1 MNIAERIKQV
11 RKDAKL
17 SQSDFGEKLGVSRSV
32 INNIELDRNKNGIQ
46 ENIIKLICCVFNVNE
61 EWLKNGKGSKYSLK
75 IKTTLDTL
83 AEEYNMSELEYTI
96 LSHYLALDLNQRKAV
111 ENFIINLQN
120 NLNIKQQNDD
130 KEETMKYVNA
140 VFEEDGKVK
149 GKSS

>member
-83 AEEYNMSELEYTI
+83 AEDYNMSELEYTI

-120 NLNIKQQNDD
+120 NLNIKQQNND

-140 VFEEDGKVK
+140 VFEEDEKVK

>member
-130 KEETMKYVNA
+130 KKETMKYVNA
-140 VFEEDGKVK
+140 VFEEDEKVK

>member
-75 IKTTLDTL
+75 IKTTLDIL

-130 KEETMKYVNA
+130 KKETMKYVNA
-140 VFEEDGKVK
+140 VFEEDEKVK

>member
-17 SQSDFGEKLGVSRSV
+17 SQSDFGKKLGVSRSV
-32 INNIELDRNKNGIQ
+32 INNIELDRNKTGIQ

-61 EWLKNGKGSKYSLK
+61 NWLKNGKGPKYSLN

-96 LSHYLALDLNQRKAV
+96 LSHYLALDINQRKAV

-130 KEETMKYVNA
+130 KEKQ
-140 VFEEDGKVK
+140 
-149 GKSS
+149 

>member
-83 AEEYNMSELEYTI
+83 AEDYNMSELEYTI

-120 NLNIKQQNDD
+120 NLNIKQQNND

-140 VFEEDGKVK
+140 VFEEDEKVN

>member
-83 AEEYNMSELEYTI
+83 AEDYNMSELEYTI

-120 NLNIKQQNDD
+120 NLNIKQQNND

-149 GKSS
+149 DKSS

>member
-61 EWLKNGKGSKYSLK
+61 DWLKKGKGSKYSLN

-83 AEEYNMSELEYTI
+83 AEEYNMSELEYAI
-96 LSHYLALDLNQRKAV
+96 LSHYLALDINQRKAV

-130 KEETMKYVNA
+130 KEETMKYVNS
-140 VFEEDGKVK
+140 VFEEDEKVK

>member
-83 AEEYNMSELEYTI
+83 AEDYNISELEYTI

-120 NLNIKQQNDD
+120 NLNIKQQNND

-140 VFEEDGKVK
+140 VFEEDEKVK

>member
-61 EWLKNGKGSKYSLK
+61 DWLKNGKGHKYSLN

-96 LSHYLALDLNQRKAV
+96 LSHYLALDINQRKAV

-140 VFEEDGKVK
+140 VFEEDGK
-149 GKSS
+149 